1 MFNRA
6 FFRLVLVTHV
16 LVLCAGCEANE
27 RPYPWLNELGAH
39 DLFPSGE
46 RLMALADGLHLLEQ
60 DRPATETEMLV
71 AVHGWHSRGYE
82 WVHLLKKLDQ
92 PDTSV
97 WFYRWDDDGCPGP
110 ASRQLLEQLQANLT
124 PDTAKIHLFGHS
136 YGGLVLADMLD
147 RWPLTIPV
155 DVHIVAS
162 PLASATGASVRC
174 GYEMPT
180 AMADNVR
187 LFEWRT
193 QWQLDGAFKDM
204 PEDPQIIELAGSHV
218 TRLPDEYN
226 GNRLG
231 HNWSL
236 SWVADHVA
244 ANRPGPGEEGDE

>member
-1 MFNRA
+1 MFNRV
-6 FFRLVLVTHV
+6 FVRLVLVTLV
-16 LVLCAGCEANE
+16 LVLSVACDAND
-27 RPYPWLNELGAH
+27 RAYPWLNELGAG

-46 RLMALADGLHLLEQ
+46 RLMALGDGLHLLEQ
-60 DRPATETEMLV
+60 DRKATQMLV

-82 WVHLLKKLDQ
+82 WVHLLKTLDDA
-92 PDTSV
+92 DTSV

-110 ASRQLLEQLQANLT
+110 AAGQLLEALQANLT

-136 YGGLVLADMLD
+136 YGGLVLADVLD

-162 PLASATGASVRC
+162 PLASTSASDRC
-174 GYEMPT
+174 GYEIPAT
-180 AMADNVR
+180 IADNVR

-204 PEDPQIIELAGSHV
+204 PQDPQIIELAGSQV
-218 TRLPDEYN
+218 MRLPGEYN
-226 GNRLG
+226 GHRLG

-236 SWVADHVA
+236 SWVADHIA
-244 ANRPGPGEEGDE
+244 ANEHHPLSR